1 MLAYGDSSG
10 SVNVKSTFPLV
21 DGCPAAVSHTVAD
34 VVVTCN
40 FFTMFLLIT
49 LEVAPLSS
57 RTLMRLSFSLPL
69 RILRIANTTGTNS
82 LVLFIRLFGWTLRD
96 DSSRW
101 SFRRSSPLKNVFTT
115 FSLMPVPS
123 GS

>member
-1 MLAYGDSSG
+1 MLADGNNSG

-21 DGCPAAVSHTVAD
+21 DSGPAAV
-34 VVVTCN
+34 
-40 FFTMFLLIT
+40 FLLIT

-82 LVLFIRLFGWTLRD
+82 LVLLICLFGWALRD

-101 SFRRSSPLKNVFTT
+101 SF
-115 FSLMPVPS
+115 
-123 GS
+123 